1 MTKSTIQAAL
11 VENLRSLFP
20 SITWTATIIGAKVGR
35 GVVGSVE
42 CDRVAFEYPA
52 KDIID
57 ATATFHVYLISA
69 SSTESVEAAAV
80 DVMKALRANPTID
93 GAAIDSG
100 VQRIIYGTPQ
110 GAPKATAAEI
120 TYEVLY
126 DGT

>member
-1 MTKSTIQAAL
+1 MTKKELTKK
-11 VENLRSLFP
+11 
-20 SITWTATIIGAKVGR
+20 IIELLTEGVPDVQWLEAVIGIRLGK
-35 GVVGSVE
+35 GVVGTVA
-42 CDRVAFEYPA
+42 CDRVSFEYPS

-57 ATATFHVYLISA
+57 ATAVFTVVLIDVNGS
-69 SSTESVEAAAV
+69 EAMDDRAEQ
-80 DVMKALRANPTID
+80 VMKLLRANPTID